1 MLTLHESGSVDGLGV
16 VILNGYLA
24 LLLGIHRRKSGC
36 H

>member
-24 LLLGIHRRKSGC
+24 LLLGVH
-36 H
+36 